1 MTKEEY
7 RDTYGLSDAVECQN
21 CGEFFPSSDAKEVQE
36 PHGEYTPTCPF
47 CGCDDLKYYD
57 EVDMR
62 EEPDDETDM

>member
-7 RDTYGLSDAVECQN
+7 RYTYGPSDAVECQS
-21 CGEFFPSSDAKEVQE
+21 CGEFFPPSDAKEVQE
-36 PHGEYTPTCPF
+36 PHGEYLPACPY

>member
-1 MTKEEY
+1 MDKREY
-7 RDTYGLSDAVECQN
+7 RETYGLADACECQN
-21 CGEFFPSSDAKEVQE
+21 CGEFFPPEEIRNIRE
-36 PHGEYTPTCPF
+36 PHGEHTATCPF

>member
-21 CGEFFPSSDAKEVQE
+21 CGEFFPASGAMYHQE
-36 PHGEYTPTCPF
+36 PHGEYFPACPY